1 MSVESNMSGA
11 DQATGLR
18 NIFGSE
24 LCQIICIASTL
35 DPDSSIHLGHGTARN
50 IHQSGHRVLLVDEVT
65 LADRKTMS
73 GFLYPVRYDLGQ
85 VFSGSVNLP
94 KSLTQI
100 EENLW
105 YATSA
110 RLRSEVA
117 SRFAKHPPLDE
128 RLVRHHI
135 DIDYVVFPTT
145 DPQANIVAYYGSNV
159 KRILVTSTEADDLKR
174 ALMMIRQMAQLQL
187 NEPLSVLIVGGE
199 DEAAGSVAFEKLQ
212 AAAKTA
218 LEQDLEML
226 GWIRALTAQRVE
238 LDPDDMSLNPVSSGA
253 SHEFVLPH
261 GFFKAISAKIR
272 A

>member
-1 MSVESNMSGA
+1 MSTESNMSGA
-11 DQATGLR
+11 DQASGLR

-24 LCQIICIASTL
+24 LCQVICIASTL
-35 DPDSSIHLGHGTARN
+35 DPDSCIHLGHGTARN
-50 IHQSGHRVLLVDEVT
+50 IHQLGHRVLLVDEVT

-85 VFSGSVNLP
+85 VFSGSVELS

-110 RLRSEVA
+110 RLRSEVT
-117 SRFAKHPPLDE
+117 SRYAKYPQLDE
-128 RLVRHHI
+128 RLVRHEI

-159 KRILVTSTEADDLKR
+159 KRILVTSTEAADLKK
-174 ALMMIRQMAQLQL
+174 ALIMVRQMAQLQL
-187 NEPLSVLIVGGE
+187 DEPLSVLIVGGE
-199 DEAAGSVAFEKLQ
+199 DEAAGTAAFEQLQ
-212 AAAKTA
+212 AAAQTA
-218 LEQDLEML
+218 LEQNLEML

-238 LDPDDMSLNPVSSGA
+238 LDLDDMSLNPVTNGA
-253 SHEFVLPH
+253 SYEFVLPH
-261 GFFKAISAKIR
+261 GFFKAISAKIT